1 MAEQFIPIY
10 DPQLSTSRSSSVAY
24 EASRVIKATPGVLFG
39 LSGYSSNVAAQFIQ
53 IHDASSLPANGVA
66 PLAFITVPASSNFS
80 IDFGVFGIPCFV
92 GIVVCNSTTGPTK
105 TIGAA
110 DCYFTVRMR

>member
-1 MAEQFIPIY
+1 MADQIIPIY
-10 DPQLSTSRSSSVAY
+10 DPQLSTSRSASAAY
-24 EASRVIKATPGVLFG
+24 EASRVGKSAHGVLFG
-39 LSGYSSNVAAQFIQ
+39 LSGYNSNAAAQFIQ
-53 IHDASSLPANGVA
+53 VHDASSVPANGV
-66 PLAFITVPASSNFS
+66 PPVVVITVPASSNFS
-80 IDFGVFGIPCFV
+80 IDFGIFGLPCFV